1 MRFLTILA
9 VFLLPGCAGVAT
21 RNAALYDSQLA
32 AHTATIQAE
41 AIAEAS
47 RAQSRDMARAD
58 ALKACTTDACR
69 TQVIMASTLSQ
80 AMDALATASKQRQA
94 IPQPHYERDGAD
106 KFATIAT
113 PFVPLVSQGIQ
124 GVFADRA
131 SERQERIAI
140 SRDQT
145 FATIVTEAIDSNGDV
160 AETALEN
167 ASPVY
172 NVAGNLGNTDN
183 SDHSTRNSHN
193 QDNDQDN
200 DTSIETG
207 AGSAFGNGNEITNGN
222 NNANA
227 GNIGRD
233 NRQGSPGPFTNDGDC
248 DGSGDCLPEDG
259 DGG

>member
-1 MRFLTILA
+1 MRILAILA
-9 VFLLPGCAGVAT
+9 VFMLSGCAGVAT
-21 RNAALYDSQLA
+21 RNAALYESQLA
-32 AHTATIQAE
+32 AHNATVQAD

-47 RAQSRDMARAD
+47 RAQSRDMARAE

-69 TQVIMASTLSQ
+69 TQVIMASTLAQ
-80 AMDALATASKQRQA
+80 AIDGLASASKQRQA
-94 IPQPHYERDGAD
+94 IPQPHYERDGAE
-106 KFATIAT
+106 KFATVAN

-131 SERQERIAI
+131 SARQERISI

-145 FATIVTEAIDSNGDV
+145 FETIVTEAIDSNGDV

-207 AGSAFGNGNEITNGN
+207 SGSAFGDGNEITNGN

-233 NRQGSPGPFTNDGDC
+233 NRQGSPGPFTETNDGDC
-248 DGSGDCLPEDG
+248 DGTGDCTPEG
-259 DGG
+259 D